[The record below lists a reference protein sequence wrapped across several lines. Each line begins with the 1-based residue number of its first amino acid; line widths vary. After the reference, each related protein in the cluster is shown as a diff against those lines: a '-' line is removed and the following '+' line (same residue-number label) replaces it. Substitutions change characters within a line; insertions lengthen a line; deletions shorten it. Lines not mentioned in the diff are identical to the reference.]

1 MLFSGPMRKN
11 LDPFGEHL
19 DTELWSVL
27 EEVTSLKSYMIRT
40 NYFADAHHRA
50 DMCKCECMACFLKV
64 QLKQAVEELPN
75 KLEEELAESGSN
87 FSVGQRQLVCLAR
100 AILRHSRILVIDEAT
115 ANVDQRLV
123 SSHVT
128 LYCKTR

>member
-50 DMCKCECMACFLKV
+50 NICKCECMACFLKV
-64 QLKQAVEELPN
+64 QLNQAVEELPITN
-75 KLEEELAESGSN
+75 WRKSLQSQAQI
-87 FSVGQRQLVCLAR
+87 SV
-100 AILRHSRILVIDEAT
+100 
-115 ANVDQRLV
+115 LV
-123 SSHVT
+123 SGN
-128 LYCKTR
+128 LYAWHAQY